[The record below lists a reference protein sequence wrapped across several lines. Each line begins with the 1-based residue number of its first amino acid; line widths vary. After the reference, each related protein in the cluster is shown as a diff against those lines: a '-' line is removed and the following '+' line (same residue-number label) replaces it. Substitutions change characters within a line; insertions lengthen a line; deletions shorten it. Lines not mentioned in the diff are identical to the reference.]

1 MGRADSKSGCYHLI
15 HVGACTTNLRV
26 IRSCAIHAGETTMH
40 RSSNTASRSTLCAL
54 AALSL
59 LTESALAQETG
70 ESSPLAEK
78 VRHATAR
85 FVDINVAF
93 GEGWVPA
100 TPCVSGP
107 DTGAMGVHLVFPS
120 RLDHVVLDASQPQ
133 ALIYEPTASGAMRL
147 VGVEFI
153 VTAKVWAAH
162 NAPPAVPA
170 LEGNLLNY
178 IGEPNRFGLPS
189 FCELHVWAWERNPR
203 GTLADWNTRVTCDH
217 QPVSAA
223 GGAAPR

>member
-1 MGRADSKSGCYHLI
+1 
-15 HVGACTTNLRV
+15 
-26 IRSCAIHAGETTMH
+26 MH
-40 RSSNTASRSTLCAL
+40 HSSNSSSLSTLCAL

-59 LTESALAQETG
+59 LNGSALAQETG
-70 ESSPLAEK
+70 ASSPLAEK

-85 FVDINVAF
+85 FVDINVALA
-93 GEGWVPA
+93 EGWVPA

-107 DTGAMGVHLVFPS
+107 DTGAMGVHLVFPP
-120 RLDHVVLDASQPQ
+120 RLDQVVLDATQPQ
-133 ALIYEPTASGAMRL
+133 ALIYEPMPNGAMRL

-153 VTAKVWAAH
+153 VKASVWAVH
-162 NAPPAVPA
+162 NPPPAVPA

-178 IGEPNRFGLPS
+178 IGEPNRFGLPA
-189 FCELHVWAWERNPR
+189 FYELHVWAWERNPR

-223 GGAAPR
+223 GGAASR

>member
-1 MGRADSKSGCYHLI
+1 
-15 HVGACTTNLRV
+15 
-26 IRSCAIHAGETTMH
+26 MH
-40 RSSNTASRSTLCAL
+40 RLFKPSALSTLCAL
-54 AALSL
+54 AVVSL
-59 LTESALAQETG
+59 PTTAALAEENG

-78 VRHATAR
+78 VRHHTAR
-85 FVDINVAF
+85 FVDINVALA
-93 GEGWVPA
+93 EGWVPA

-133 ALIYEPTASGAMRL
+133 ALIYEPMPNGAMRL

-153 VTAKVWAAH
+153 VKAGVWAMH
-162 NAPPAVPA
+162 NPPPAVPA

-178 IGEPNRFGLPS
+178 IGEPNRFGLPA
-189 FCELHVWAWERNPR
+189 FYELHVWAWERNPR

>member
-1 MGRADSKSGCYHLI
+1 
-15 HVGACTTNLRV
+15 
-26 IRSCAIHAGETTMH
+26 MH
-40 RSSNTASRSTLCAL
+40 RSSNPSSLSRLGAL

-59 LTESALAQETG
+59 LAGSALAEETVA
-70 ESSPLAEK
+70 SSPLIEK

-85 FVDINVAF
+85 FVDINVALA
-93 GEGWVPA
+93 EGWVPA

-133 ALIYEPTASGAMRL
+133 ALIYEPTPSGVMRL

-153 VTAKVWAAH
+153 VTAGVWAVH
-162 NAPPAVPA
+162 HAPPAVPA

-178 IGEPNRFGLPS
+178 IGEPNRFGLPA
-189 FCELHVWAWERNPR
+189 FYELHVWAWERNPR
-203 GTLADWNTRVTCDH
+203 GTLADWNTHVTCDH

>member
-1 MGRADSKSGCYHLI
+1 
-15 HVGACTTNLRV
+15 
-26 IRSCAIHAGETTMH
+26 MH
-40 RSSNTASRSTLCAL
+40 RSSNPSSLSRLCAL
-54 AALSL
+54 TALSL
-59 LTESALAQETG
+59 LTGPVLAAETG
-70 ESSPLAEK
+70 EPSPLVER
-78 VRHATAR
+78 VRHATGR
-85 FVDINVAF
+85 FIDINVALA
-93 GEGWVPA
+93 EGWVPA

-133 ALIYEPTASGAMRL
+133 ALIYEPTSSGAMRL

-153 VTAKVWAAH
+153 VTANVWAAH

-178 IGEPNRFGLPS
+178 IGAPNRFGLPA
-189 FCELHVWAWERNPR
+189 FYELHVWAWEQNPR
-203 GTLADWNTRVTCDH
+203 GTLADWNTHVTCDH
-217 QPVSAA
+217 QPVTAA

>member
-1 MGRADSKSGCYHLI
+1 
-15 HVGACTTNLRV
+15 
-26 IRSCAIHAGETTMH
+26 MH
-40 RSSNTASRSTLCAL
+40 RSSNPSSLSMLGVL

-59 LTESALAQETG
+59 VAGPALAQETG
-70 ESSPLAEK
+70 ASSPLVEK

-85 FVDINVAF
+85 FLDINVALA
-93 GEGWVPA
+93 EGWVPA

-133 ALIYEPTASGAMRL
+133 ALIYEPTSNGAMRL

-153 VTAKVWAAH
+153 VKAGVWAVH
-162 NAPPAVPA
+162 NPPPAVPA

-178 IGEPNRFGLPS
+178 IGEPNRFGLPA
-189 FCELHVWAWERNPR
+189 FYELHVWAWERNPR
-203 GTLADWNTRVTCDH
+203 GTLADWNTHVSCDH
-217 QPVSAA
+217 QPVTAA
-223 GGAAPR
+223 GGTALR